1 MYARKYLVP
10 LINLL
15 ITSFNNTVFAVD
27 ALTLLVAYQEEY
39 PSCKMWW
46 GAGVFICLQR
56 VTDGAAD
63 ATATQSSV
71 ASLKSRMVKPFWCRL
86 IRVVWKSDH

>member
-39 PSCKMWW
+39 PSCKMW
-46 GAGVFICLQR
+46 
-56 VTDGAAD
+56 
-63 ATATQSSV
+63 
-71 ASLKSRMVKPFWCRL
+71 
-86 IRVVWKSDH
+86 